1 MTTEPRII
9 PIETPDRNYNL
20 EDSVNSNESDRK
32 PSYVGLSCAVSG
44 YSSFI
49 RYTSPSRKTS
59 PPGQSFHVATEP
71 QILDFQNY
79 QNINIM
85 RNQQQPQRG
94 QIEAANSQDTTDHYY
109 NVRKFNNNNCLRETS
124 PGSDTSSV
132 GSSSGSAG
140 SGNLVQKQIER
151 LYGAGKMTTVRL
163 TSPEPTVNN
172 TSIESSPESCEDNS
186 FGLFSKSPLELKT
199 LKVPAVFRLLRPEFR
214 EQLKSNSCQVKIPTD
229 FSTPKSSRIIPIKI
243 ERNGSSPTNSTERI
257 IPVVRDDQ
265 PFQGRKLGKNYLS
278 SFVTTQTFACD
289 SGLRTQH
296 SQPFKKPNKALL
308 HHCSIS
314 QNLDMGSATY
324 SYLVP

>member
-9 PIETPDRNYNL
+9 PIETPDRNYNHNT
-20 EDSVNSNESDRK
+20 DSNSNDSSVDPNRK

-44 YSSFI
+44 YSSFS

-59 PPGQSFHVATEP
+59 PPGQSFRVSTEP

-79 QNINIM
+79 SNINM
-85 RNQQQPQRG
+85 RNQQPHRG
-94 QIEAANSQDTTDHYY
+94 QIEASPQDTTDHYY
-109 NVRKFNNNNCLRETS
+109 NVRKYHHNNNCLRETS

-132 GSSSGSAG
+132 GSSSGGSGSASGG

-163 TSPEPTVNN
+163 TSPEPNHPANN
-172 TSIESSPESCEDNS
+172 TSLESSPESCEDN
-186 FGLFSKSPLELKT
+186 FGLFNNHHKSPLELKT

-229 FSTPKSSRIIPIKI
+229 FNSTPKSSRIIPIKI
-243 ERNGSSPTNSTERI
+243 ERNGSSNTERI

-265 PFQGRKLGKNYLS
+265 PFQGRKLGKYLN
-278 SFVTTQTFACD
+278 SFVRAD
-289 SGLRTQH
+289 ST
-296 SQPFKKPNKALL
+296 
-308 HHCSIS
+308 
-314 QNLDMGSATY
+314 
-324 SYLVP
+324 